1 MVTTRSLVSSIAL
14 AFALLFFGPSTSDA
28 QAKDGRYGRG
38 HGGYSQHYGGGHD
51 QHHRYGHSQRYGYG
65 QHYGHGRYGAGHG
78 YGYTSPYYGWGY
90 GSYAQPYLDPYRTV
104 RVFVP
109 FPFPHWVFRR
119 VYYGPPVAAPYYS
132 PY

>member
-1 MVTTRSLVSSIAL
+1 MVTRTRSLVSFIAL
-14 AFALLFFGPSTSDA
+14 AFALLFFGPSTSNA
-28 QAKDGRYGRG
+28 QAKDGRGDGRG
-38 HGGYSQHYGGGHD
+38 HAGYGQHYG
-51 QHHRYGHSQRYGYG
+51 YGHSQRYGYG
-65 QHYGHGRYGAGHG
+65 QHYGYGYGYGYGHHGVGHG
-78 YGYTSPYYGWGY
+78 YGYTSPSYGSGY
-90 GSYAQPYLDPYRTV
+90 GSYGQPYFDPYRTV